1 MRRVDGA
8 HPALLSQHLY
18 SLQVAGAALVLL
30 ACILCRCSGPWSDT
44 GHHIGRAGGAL
55 LALSALLSTGDVLLC
70 TVATCLLV
78 AWATA
83 GVGKK
88 NAPAPGR
95 APPQPAAPAA
105 AAAAA
110 AGARQPDPAAVPRQA
125 ADREDVVTLRIRRG
139 SAS

>member
-88 NAPAPGR
+88 NAPAP
-95 APPQPAAPAA
+95 
-105 AAAAA
+105 AAA